1 MSDMDARLSQ
11 RASELAANAEPE
23 EELACLDDYGDGTCE
38 GLVLYRMPLSGTGR
52 SFPRCDWHWDARL
65 AEQERINERYPTH
78 PPDDWSP
85 YDAGEAWY
93 EEDY

>member
-1 MSDMDARLSQ
+1 MSDLEARITQMRNERDHDS
-11 RASELAANAEPE
+11 EPE
-23 EELACLDDYGDGTCE
+23 EELECLDDHKGGCGGPVE
-38 GLVLYRMPLSGTGR
+38 LRMPLSGTGR
-52 SFPRCDWHWDARL
+52 SFPRCDFHWDERL